1 LAAALTVLR
10 AWHVANEAGRLPTQK
25 HAMGSFEKW
34 SYRIREPLIWL
45 GRADPCETI
54 KEVKGGDLRRL
65 AHIAVHAQWRR
76 ELGTE
81 SSYTVGQVINRAAIV
96 GEFHTALMNVAAPRT
111 GNMVSNGGLGRW
123 LGSGAARLCRASQRR
138 GGGADYQWFRIEDDG
153 DQGRLFNLEIG
164 RLLK

>member
-1 LAAALTVLR
+1 
-10 AWHVANEAGRLPTQK
+10 
-25 HAMGSFEKW
+25 MGSFEKW

-123 LGSGAARLCRASQRR
+123 LKGVEG
-138 GGGADYQWFRIEDDG
+138 RIINGFALKMMGIKDG
-153 DQGRLFNLEIG
+153 YSTWKLVVC
-164 RLLK
+164 